1 LRSKILVT
9 VAVVLGSLSGFRSI
23 GIAAGPPAT
32 IITWNGTPQTT
43 AAGANFGVT
52 LVAVVRDASGTGVQG
67 ATVTFSAP
75 GGSAAGAT
83 FSGSPTATALSNASG
98 AASAPTLTAN
108 GFGGSYSVTATVA
121 GVAGS
126 AVFSLTNTGGT
137 SGGGVPQAPA
147 GLRFFVATGP
157 PSSVT
162 PSAGT
167 PQSTTV
173 NTGFAT
179 LQALVKDASA
189 NPISGAS
196 VTFTSPSSGASALF
210 GGTTSS
216 TATTNSSGVATA
228 AATANGTVGAYV
240 VTASVA
246 GVATPASF
254 SLTNVAVPTGG
265 GGGTWVDVTPPGISL
280 DPNGTVA
287 GASNNYGV
295 QGVHADPSRPG
306 TFYASVTYQGL
317 WKSTDYGLTWS
328 KVVVTSGPNPM
339 DNGRPNLDVASDG
352 TYLISTALYPINGI
366 SNGAWKSLNGG
377 QTWTRYNV
385 GAPNGDDMG
394 QFAIHP
400 TNTSRVVGRPHSSPY
415 HLFES
420 RDGGQTW
427 TDQGSMGGA
436 TSADVSWIDDDT
448 LLAISDGDA
457 GTGNGTWRG
466 VRSGSTWPW
475 TWTWTYVSTQQ
486 HWHGDSQAYIDPTTK
501 AIFTGGGH
509 GIQKSTDGGRTWT
522 TVSSTNS
529 GSLVG
534 TGTNI
539 YSTANYAT
547 GGTFGPWLMHSS
559 RATGG
564 VSWVADTNPANFDNG
579 WLYAAASFN
588 GTKWVVV
595 GGNWLA
601 GIWRMVEP

>member
-1 LRSKILVT
+1 LRSKILT
-9 VAVVLGSLSGFRSI
+9 LAVVLGSLTGFRLI

-32 IITWNGTPQTT
+32 IITWNGTPQSTK
-43 AAGANFGVT
+43 ANTNFAVA
-52 LVAVVRDASGTGVQG
+52 LVAVVRDANSNGVQG
-67 ATVTFSAP
+67 ATVVFTAP
-75 GGSAAGAT
+75 GGTSAGAT
-83 FSGSPTATALSNASG
+83 FGGSATATAITNASG
-98 AASAPTLTAN
+98 AAVAPTLTAN
-108 GFGGSYSVTATVA
+108 GVSGSYSVVA
-121 GVAGS
+121 SVTGVATT
-126 AVFSLTNTGGT
+126 AVFSMTNTAGT
-137 SGGGVPQAPA
+137 TGTGAPQAPA
-147 GLRFFVATGP
+147 GLRFYVVGGAP
-157 PSSVT
+157 ASVT
-162 PSAGT
+162 PVQGT

-173 NTGFAT
+173 NTGFSL
-179 LQALVKDASA
+179 LQAVVKDASA
-189 NPISGAS
+189 NPISGVSVVFAS
-196 VTFTSPSSGASALF
+196 PTSGASALF
-210 GGTTSS
+210 GGATSS
-216 TATTNSSGVATA
+216 TVTTDTNGIATA
-228 AATANGTVGAYV
+228 GALTANGTVGSFV
-240 VTASVA
+240 VTATAA
-246 GVATPASF
+246 GLPPASF
-254 SLTNVAVPTGG
+254 SLTNVAAPTGG
-265 GGGTWVDVTPPGISL
+265 ASGTWVDVTPPGISL

-317 WKSTDYGLTWS
+317 WKSTDFGLTWS

-339 DNGRPNLDVASDG
+339 DNGRPNIDVASDG
-352 TYLISTALYPINGI
+352 SYIISTALYPIGGI
-366 SNGAWKSLNGG
+366 SNGAWKSTNGG

-448 LLAISDGDA
+448 LLAISDGDS

-522 TVSSTNS
+522 TVSSTYS

-564 VSWVADTNPANFDNG
+564 VGWVADTPPANFDNG
-579 WLYAAASFN
+579 WLYAAAAFN